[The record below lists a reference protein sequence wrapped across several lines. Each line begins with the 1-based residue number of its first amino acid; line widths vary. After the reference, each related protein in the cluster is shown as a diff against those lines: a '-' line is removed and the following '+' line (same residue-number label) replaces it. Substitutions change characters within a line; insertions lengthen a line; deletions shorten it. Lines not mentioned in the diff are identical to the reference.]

1 MGTVR
6 AIGMISGGLD
16 SRLAV
21 ALLKRQGIDV
31 LGLSFNVG
39 FSQSLFR
46 RLVAGEG
53 STRDWLDE
61 REREFSAS
69 LGVPVECVD
78 ISVEYLD
85 LLVDPPHGYGANMNP
100 CIDCRIFMLRR
111 ARRRMEEAGA
121 SFVFTGEVLGQRPMS
136 QHRQAMET
144 VERESGLGGRLLR
157 PLSARLLPPTIPE
170 QEGLVDREGLLDIR
184 GRSRRRQMELAGEL
198 GIGDYPSPA
207 GGCALTD
214 IPYAAKL
221 RDLISGRR
229 PPSITREEAVLLSMG
244 RHLRL
249 SPAARLVVGRNKAEN
264 EYLERRWA
272 GEWLAVSVSVPG
284 PTTLVLG
291 NPSETEL
298 ETAAR
303 ITARYGDGRKH
314 PPVSIALRGGGEERI
329 VEVIPA
335 GDEEIDRYRIPGV

>member
-21 ALLKRQGIDV
+21 ALIRRQGIEV
-31 LGLSFNVG
+31 LGLSYNVG

-61 REREFSAS
+61 RERQLAAS
-69 LGVPVECVD
+69 LGVPVECID

-85 LLVDPPHGYGANMNP
+85 LLVDPPHGFGANVNP
-100 CIDCRIFMLRR
+100 CIDCRIFMLRH
-111 ARRRMEEAGA
+111 ARRRMTETGA
-121 SFVFTGEVLGQRPMS
+121 SFIFTGEVLGQRPMS
-136 QHRQAMET
+136 QHQRAMDT
-144 VERESGLGGRLLR
+144 VERESGLEGRLLR
-157 PLSARLLPPTIPE
+157 PLSARLLLPTIPE
-170 QEGLVDREGLLDIR
+170 REGLVDRERLLDIR
-184 GRSRRRQMELAGEL
+184 GRSRRRQMELARELDIGE
-198 GIGDYPSPA
+198 YPAPA

-221 RDLISGRR
+221 RDLVAGRE
-229 PPSITREEAVLLSMG
+229 PPAITREEAVLLSMG
-244 RHLRL
+244 RHFRV
-249 SPAARLVVGRNKAEN
+249 SPSARLVVGRNRAEN

-272 GEWLAVSVSVPG
+272 GEWLAVTVSVPG

-291 NPSETEL
+291 RPDESEL

-303 ITARYGDGRKH
+303 ITARYSDGREH

-329 VEVIPA
+329 VEAYPA
-335 GDEEIDRYRIPGV
+335 SDEEIDRYRIPGV